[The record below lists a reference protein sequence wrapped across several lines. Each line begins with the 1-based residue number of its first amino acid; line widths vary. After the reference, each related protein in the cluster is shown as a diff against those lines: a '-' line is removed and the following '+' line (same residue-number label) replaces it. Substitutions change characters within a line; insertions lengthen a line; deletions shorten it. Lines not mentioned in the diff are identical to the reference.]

1 MTKSLQVAF
10 RGVLLGSLAL
20 LATDTYAQLKVGDHP
35 TKINKASVLE
45 LESDK
50 QGLLL
55 PRLTSFTGIDALT
68 PPDGMIVYLE
78 STDVTQRGLYI
89 RKNGAW
95 EKMANDKDA
104 TANWKLTGNDAVA
117 GNFIGTNAGSVPLVL
132 KGQGVEGLI
141 IDNGYAF
148 LKKLDVV
155 TAGVDV
161 LLVDPTSGKVSSRK
175 ISETAFTSAINSING
190 QTAPSQTV
198 TTAGGTDYYFTPS
211 GNATTAD
218 HKLTIEKQDGNR
230 PLGLLT
236 QNDWIRFDKAAKAMV
251 IATFNTTPT
260 AAGLSIGT
268 DASGNP
274 ALALHAADETNPGA
288 LTAVAQNIGG
298 NKTFKG
304 SITVENGGTISSG
317 LTVNGTSNLK
327 DDAVIGKSL
336 QVGTTTELK
345 GKVTLGS
352 VATGTD
358 ANTDVLMLGT
368 GGEVIKKT
376 LPTAAFRTF
385 KNGADG
391 PDVHYAEDAVANTL
405 TLHVPSASLVADRGL
420 VTNIGQ
426 TFKGAKKFNDDL
438 AVRTKVIVGDTTV
451 AANSTLQVA
460 GSLSLNIVSQNASYT
475 MTDNDNTILMNCAS
489 GDLTVTLLSA
499 VNRKGRVITVKKI
512 GGTLAKSLKIV
523 TSNSE
528 TIEDGTDY
536 FIYNDWTFVTLQS
549 DGANWFIIRH

>member
-1 MTKSLQVAF
+1 MTKSLHVAF
-10 RGVLLGSLAL
+10 RGILLGSLAL
-20 LATDTYAQLKVGDHP
+20 LTTDTYAQLKVGDHP

-78 STDVTQRGLYI
+78 STDVTQKGLYI

-148 LKKLDVV
+148 LKKLDDVII
-155 TAGVDV
+155 GEDV
-161 LLVDPTSGKVSSRK
+161 LIVDPTTGKVSRRTIDKS
-175 ISETAFTSAINSING
+175 AFKSAIHSLNNQMG
-190 QTAPSQTV
+190 ADQTLST
-198 TTAGGTDYYFTPS
+198 GGSADYHFDS
-211 GNATTAD
+211 NNND
-218 HKLTIEKQDGNR
+218 HKLTIETQDGNR
-230 PLGLLT
+230 ALGLLT
-236 QNDWIRFDKAAKAMV
+236 QADWKRLDKAAKALV
-251 IATFNTTPT
+251 IGSLNTTST

-274 ALALHAADETNPGA
+274 SLSLHAADETNPGA
-288 LTAVAQNIGG
+288 LTATAQNIGG

-368 GGEVIKKT
+368 AGEVIKKT

-385 KNGADG
+385 KTGADG
-391 PDVHYAEDAVANTL
+391 PDVHYAEDAAANTL
-405 TLHVPSASLVADRGL
+405 TLHVPSASLAADRGL

-438 AVRTKVIVGDTTV
+438 AVRTKTILGDTTV

-499 VNRKGRVITVKKI
+499 VNRKGRVITIKKI

>member
-10 RGVLLGSLAL
+10 RGILLGSITL
-20 LATDTYAQLKVGDHP
+20 LATDAYAQLKVGNQP
-35 TKINKASVLE
+35 TKINKSSVLE
-45 LESDK
+45 LESDR

-55 PRLTSFTGIDALT
+55 PRLTSFTDIDALT
-68 PPDGMIVYLE
+68 PPDGMIVYYAP
-78 STDVTQRGLYI
+78 TDPAKAAEKGLYI
-89 RKNGAW
+89 RRNNAW

-117 GNFIGTNAGSVPLVL
+117 GDFIGTNAGSVPLVL

-148 LKKLDVV
+148 LKRLDVV
-155 TAGVDV
+155 TSGLDV
-161 LLVDPTSGKVSSRK
+161 LLVDPATGKVSSRK

-190 QTAPSQTV
+190 LTGANQTL
-198 TTAGGTDYYFTPS
+198 TTAGGTDYTFTS
-211 GNATTAD
+211 TGSD
-218 HKLTIEKQDGNR
+218 HKLTIVEQDGTKNV
-230 PLGLLT
+230 GLLT
-236 QNDWIRFDKAAKAMV
+236 KADWIRLNNAAKAMV
-251 IATFNTTPT
+251 IGTLNTTPT
-260 AAGLSIGT
+260 ANGLSIGT
-268 DASGNP
+268 DALGNP
-274 ALALHAADETNPGA
+274 SLSLHAADENNPGA

-298 NKTFKG
+298 NKTFKNNVIVDG
-304 SITVENGGTISSG
+304 SGTINNG
-317 LTVNGTSNLK
+317 LTVTGTTTLN
-327 DDAVIGKSL
+327 DDAILKKSL
-336 QVGTTTELK
+336 QVGTTSELK

-352 VATGTD
+352 VAAGTD
-358 ANTDVLMLGT
+358 ADKEVLMLGA

-376 LPTAAFRTF
+376 LPTAAFRDF
-385 KNGADG
+385 KNGSDG
-391 PDVHYAEDAVANTL
+391 PDVHYTEDAATNSL

-420 VTNIGQ
+420 VTNLGQ
-426 TFKGAKKFNDDL
+426 TFKGAKKFNDDV
-438 AVRTKVIVGDTTV
+438 AVRTKLVVGDTLA

-499 VNRKGRVITVKKI
+499 AGRKGRVITVKKI
-512 GGTLAKSLKIV
+512 GGTLAKSLQIITTGGEK
-523 TSNSE
+523 
-528 TIEDGTDY
+528 IEDGTDY

>member
-10 RGVLLGSLAL
+10 RGVLLGSLTL
-20 LATDTYAQLKVGDHP
+20 LAADTYAQLKVGNQP
-35 TKINKASVLE
+35 TKINKSSVLE
-45 LESDK
+45 LESDR

-55 PRLTSFTGIDALT
+55 PRLTSFTAIDALT

-89 RKNGAW
+89 RRNGAW

-190 QTAPSQTV
+190 LTGPNQTLS
-198 TTAGGTDYYFTPS
+198 TAGGTDYAFNST
-211 GNATTAD
+211 GND
-218 HKLTIEKQDGNR
+218 HKLTIATQDGTKTV
-230 PLGLLT
+230 GLLSKA
-236 QNDWIRFDKAAKAMV
+236 DWDRLDKAAKALV
-251 IATFNTTPT
+251 IGTFNPT
-260 AAGLSIGT
+260 STGSGLSISPDALGT
-268 DASGNP
+268 PYLS
-274 ALALHAADETNPGA
+274 LHAADETNPGA
-288 LTAVAQNIGG
+288 LTATAQNIGG

-385 KNGADG
+385 ANGTDG
-391 PDVHYAEDAVANTL
+391 PDVHYAEDAAANTL

-426 TFKGAKKFNDDL
+426 TFKGAKKFNDDM
-438 AVRTKVIVGDTTV
+438 AVRTKVIVGDTTA

-460 GSLSLNIVSQNASYT
+460 GSMSLNITNQNASYV
-475 MTDNDNTILMNCAS
+475 MTDNDNTILMNCTS
-489 GDLTVTLLSA
+489 GNLTVTLLPA
-499 VNRKGRVITVKKI
+499 GPRKGRIVTIKKI
-512 GGTLAKSLKIV
+512 GGTLTNSLQIL
-523 TSNSE
+523 TASAAE
-528 TIEDGTDY
+528 HIEDGTDY

-549 DGANWFIIRH
+549 DGANWFIIRK